1 MQSIETRRSDSG
13 RSHPDRHPG
22 LLENLDNP
30 HPGSRRAGAC
40 EAYKA
45 PARRGAKDAAARSSP
60 R

>member
-1 MQSIETRRSDSG
+1 MQTIETRRSDSG

-30 HPGSRRAGAC
+30 HPGSRRVAAYEAC
-40 EAYKA
+40 RTA
-45 PARRGAKDAAARSSP
+45 ARRGTKGAAARNTP